1 MSSLSSFGYNL
12 LYLVEDI
19 FGSFL
24 EFFENFFLGKTI
36 PF

>member
-12 LYLVEDI
+12 LSLVQDI
-19 FGSFL
+19 FDSFL
-24 EFFENFFLGKTI
+24 EFFENLFPGKII

>member
-1 MSSLSSFGYNL
+1 MSSLSVLGLNL
-12 LYLVEDI
+12 LSLVEDI

-24 EFFENFFLGKTI
+24 EFFENLFLGKTI